1 MTTQKSLISVLNVC
15 DNFRPHLSP
24 EPLVPFLLT
33 PKSRP
38 PLGLL
43 RPPVVAALRA
53 DNAWRSANGHPLAWD
68 IPTTAS
74 SDGTNTN
81 DAPSPPYIAFAPLL
95 ASGSPAARTH
105 ALAETLER
113 WRANANKGD
122 GDGAG
127 AFAEVI
133 GGSRWR
139 SEWYD
144 VYLAPGGA
152 LRTDDGRDP
161 LTLVEVPTTSDSASG
176 PESESSSGY
185 GAYAFSME
193 RSACALFGVVT
204 YGVHMTVYEQ
214 KGDADGEIPV
224 RVWVPRRAATKP
236 TYPGMLDNSVAGGIA
251 GGMTAFDT
259 LVKEAAEEASL
270 DPQLIRKKARSVGA
284 VSYYRQTD
292 AGWLQPEVQFVY
304 DMRVEPG
311 EARLAPMDG
320 EVESFKLMSID
331 EVVSRMHA
339 GEFKPNCALVLIDFL
354 VRHGYLTPENEPRY
368 LEINE
373 RLHGKFEIERW

>member
-24 EPLVPFLLT
+24 EPLVPFLLS

-53 DNAWRSANGHPLAWD
+53 DNAWRSANGRPLAWD

-81 DAPSPPYIAFAPLL
+81 DAPSPPYIAFAPVL

-122 GDGAG
+122 GDGA
-127 AFAEVI
+127 FAEVI

-152 LRTDDGRDP
+152 LRADDGRDP
-161 LTLVEVPTTSDSASG
+161 LTLVGAPTTSD
-176 PESESSSGY
+176 SGY

-214 KGDADGEIPV
+214 KGDADGETPV

-236 TYPGMLDNSVAGGIA
+236 TCVCHVSFFPIPLPAR
-251 GGMTAFDT
+251 F
-259 LVKEAAEEASL
+259 SL
-270 DPQLIRKKARSVGA
+270 SLCRIFSR
-284 VSYYRQTD
+284 
-292 AGWLQPEVQFVY
+292 
-304 DMRVEPG
+304 
-311 EARLAPMDG
+311 AP
-320 EVESFKLMSID
+320 
-331 EVVSRMHA
+331 
-339 GEFKPNCALVLIDFL
+339 
-354 VRHGYLTPENEPRY
+354 
-368 LEINE
+368 
-373 RLHGKFEIERW
+373 

>member
-33 PKSRP
+33 PNSRP

-43 RPPVVAALRA
+43 RSPVVAALVA
-53 DNAWRSANGHPLAWD
+53 DNAWRSANDHPLAWEF
-68 IPTTAS
+68 PTAAN
-74 SDGTNTN
+74 SDGTTN
-81 DAPSPPYIAFAPLL
+81 DSPSPSYIAFAPVL

-113 WRANANKGD
+113 WRANADKGD
-122 GDGAG
+122 RDGKG

-152 LRTDDGRDP
+152 LRTDGRDP
-161 LTLVEVPTTSDSASG
+161 LALVEVPTTSDSAFG
-176 PESESSSGY
+176 LASESSGY
-185 GAYAFSME
+185 GGAYVFSME

-204 YGVHMTVYEQ
+204 HGVHMTVYEQ
-214 KGDADGEIPV
+214 KGGADGEVPV

-236 TYPGMLDNSVAGGIA
+236 TCVCH
-251 GGMTAFDT
+251 
-259 LVKEAAEEASL
+259 ASFSHTSSPAL
-270 DPQLIRKKARSVGA
+270 LSSLCCIFSR
-284 VSYYRQTD
+284 
-292 AGWLQPEVQFVY
+292 
-304 DMRVEPG
+304 
-311 EARLAPMDG
+311 AP
-320 EVESFKLMSID
+320 
-331 EVVSRMHA
+331 
-339 GEFKPNCALVLIDFL
+339 
-354 VRHGYLTPENEPRY
+354 
-368 LEINE
+368 
-373 RLHGKFEIERW
+373 